1 MTERI
6 ILTFKTT
13 YQIYKELNLNK
24 KRQLDKG
31 ASDYEIIEE
40 ILHHE
45 RVELINFGDQN
56 LDPERLVSSL
66 ITKRHIFMVLRF

>member
-24 KRQLDKG
+24 KRQLDRG

-45 RVELINFGDQN
+45 RVHLIDFGDQK
-56 LDPERLVSSL
+56 LDPERLVSSAIKCSFL
-66 ITKRHIFMVLRF
+66 WI